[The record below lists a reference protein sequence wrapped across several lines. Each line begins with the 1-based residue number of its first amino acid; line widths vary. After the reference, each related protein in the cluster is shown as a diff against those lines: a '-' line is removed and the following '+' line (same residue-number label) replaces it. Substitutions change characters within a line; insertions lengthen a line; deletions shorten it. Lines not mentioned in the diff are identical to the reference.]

1 MSAEFE
7 LFPGKNLSGLF
18 QDIYTN
24 QTTKKERIS
33 QLIADL
39 KSKIKHNGDVAMI
52 GPIIKDLIDTSVKN
66 DDHLIKLAT
75 IAQRI
80 MLANNKG
87 SGDDGFLSEEEK
99 AQLLNDL
106 QETKEEIEKMDDLV
120 VEIDELKKKIK

>member
-1 MSAEFE
+1 
-7 LFPGKNLSGLF
+7 
-18 QDIYTN
+18 
-24 QTTKKERIS
+24 
-33 QLIADL
+33 
-39 KSKIKHNGDVAMI
+39 MI

-87 SGDDGFLSEEEK
+87 SGDDGFLTEEEK